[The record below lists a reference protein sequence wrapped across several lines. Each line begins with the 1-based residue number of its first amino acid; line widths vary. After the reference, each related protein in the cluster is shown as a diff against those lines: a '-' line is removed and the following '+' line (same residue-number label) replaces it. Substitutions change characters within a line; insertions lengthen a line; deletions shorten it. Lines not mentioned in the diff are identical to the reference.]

1 MPKMCG
7 LLSKSSESQNVKKTS
22 AATAKTKLK
31 WFSKFKTIFNDN
43 KIGENEIETIE
54 EILISAD
61 INLQIVDQVI
71 DNLRSSI
78 DTLESTEQQIDFLK
92 KELLSILDSATM
104 KEETQTSQN
113 LSPVPILIVGV
124 NGVGKT
130 TTIAKLANL
139 YKSEGKNILLG
150 AADTF
155 RPAAVEQLTIWANR
169 IGIDIISQQ
178 EGADPG
184 AVAFSTIQAAKNRKF
199 DYAIIDTAGR
209 LHTKTNLMQEL
220 QKVLRVITKESIPIN
235 PITLLVLDATTG
247 QNGLAQAK
255 TFTNTLNCDGIIL
268 TKLDTSSKGG
278 IAITAAFELNL
289 PVLFLGTGESLDDLI
304 PFNPTLFIDQ
314 LFEVPEV

>member
-1 MPKMCG
+1 MPKMFG
-7 LLSKSSESQNVKKTS
+7 LLSKSSESQNIKKTS
-22 AATAKTKLK
+22 AATAKTKIK

-178 EGADPG
+178 EGADTG
-184 AVAFSTIQAAKNRKF
+184 AVAF
-199 DYAIIDTAGR
+199 
-209 LHTKTNLMQEL
+209 
-220 QKVLRVITKESIPIN
+220 
-235 PITLLVLDATTG
+235 
-247 QNGLAQAK
+247 
-255 TFTNTLNCDGIIL
+255 
-268 TKLDTSSKGG
+268 
-278 IAITAAFELNL
+278 
-289 PVLFLGTGESLDDLI
+289 
-304 PFNPTLFIDQ
+304 
-314 LFEVPEV
+314 

>member
-1 MPKMCG
+1 MC
-7 LLSKSSESQNVKKTS
+7 
-22 AATAKTKLK
+22 
-31 WFSKFKTIFNDN
+31 IRD
-43 KIGENEIETIE
+43 
-54 EILISAD
+54 
-61 INLQIVDQVI
+61 
-71 DNLRSSI
+71 R
-78 DTLESTEQQIDFLK
+78 QIDFLK
-92 KELLSILDSATM
+92 KELLSILDTATM
-104 KEETQTSQN
+104 EEDTQTSQN

-220 QKVLRVITKESIPIN
+220 QKVLRVITKESTPVN